1 MGNLFDQTPNNTQ
14 EFNPAADN
22 RSIAVKSG
30 PAGTLVYVFTLG
42 IFTLGIHYIVTKN
55 KFLRMQN
62 KINNSASGIDVQLTK
77 RFDTLTK
84 LADAVAAYKKQEET
98 MTHEFAQMRSLIYSN
113 PTANASQIEALNSSI
128 LGRLIA
134 VSENYPDLKSS
145 TLFKDLMDQSAYL
158 EREIAAARRVYNM
171 DVNEFNSVIFTWPN
185 SVVASFQGLTTKPLY
200 QASAA
205 KREDVKFNF

>member
-1 MGNLFDQTPNNTQ
+1 MSNLFDQNPTNTQ

-22 RSIAVKSG
+22 RTIKVQ
-30 PAGTLVYVFTLG
+30 AGFFGKFIFILLLIFSFGIPYV
-42 IFTLGIHYIVTKN
+42 IKKN
-55 KFLRMQN
+55 KFLAMQN

-84 LADAVAAYKKQEET
+84 LADAVSAYKKQEED
-98 MTHEFAQMRSLIYSN
+98 MVNQFAQMRSLIYSN
-113 PTANASQIEALNSSI
+113 PTANASQIESLNSSI
-128 LGRLIA
+128 FGRLIA

-145 TLFKDLMDQSAYL
+145 NLFRELMDQSAYL

-171 DVNEFNSVIFTWPN
+171 DVNEFNSSIFTWPN
-185 SVVASFQGLTTKPLY
+185 SVVASFEGLSTKPLY